1 MSRFRRRPLIACV
14 LALVFL
20 QLVPVPL
27 AFAAVDRWSER
38 IDQIVNGENYRQA
51 HWGLLVVDS
60 QTGETVYSH
69 NADRLFMPASVTKLF
84 SVAAALGILGA
95 DYRFLTPVYRR
106 GRLAGQRLE

>member
-1 MSRFRRRPLIACV
+1 MSRFLRSPLVVCV
-14 LALVFL
+14 LALLLL

-38 IDQIVNGENYRQA
+38 IDQIINGENYRQA

-84 SVAAALGILGA
+84 SVAAALGLLGA
-95 DYRFLTPVYRR
+95 GCRLLPPVSP
-106 GRLAGQRLE
+106 